1 MFIWRVLRTKVKLTG
16 MVSCINMKSVS
27 GWYQYSQ
34 LEIYSNLYSDHTF
47 FIKATRASCSRLQT
61 ILFGFIVYLFAYLV
75 DLGDNGVHTDLIYL
89 NTFWSEMLYMM
100 NIIFLVNL
108 HLPLYFS
115 SRSNARA
122 FN

>member
-47 FIKATRASCSRLQT
+47 LKRQKLLEE
-61 ILFGFIVYLFAYLV
+61 LFNS
-75 DLGDNGVHTDLIYL
+75 DP
-89 NTFWSEMLYMM
+89 S
-100 NIIFLVNL
+100 
-108 HLPLYFS
+108 
-115 SRSNARA
+115 AR
-122 FN
+122 

>member
-75 DLGDNGVHTDLIYL
+75 GLGDNGVHTDLIYL
-89 NTFWSEMLYMM
+89 KS
-100 NIIFLVNL
+100 V
-108 HLPLYFS
+108 
-115 SRSNARA
+115 
-122 FN
+122 